1 MYLRCAQTEE
11 ALLEAFGTV
20 KRAFVTNGTAVSI
33 AQVAAVAG
41 AKRKKDP
48 VIWTATVAQ
57 AFGQLLQ
64 DVKHGAGSGEG
75 KA

>member
-1 MYLRCAQTEE
+1 M
-11 ALLEAFGTV
+11 

-41 AKRKKDP
+41 AKRTKDP
-48 VIWTATVAQ
+48 VMWTATVAQ

-64 DVKHGAGSGEG
+64 DLKT
-75 KA
+75 

>member
-1 MYLRCAQTEE
+1 M
-11 ALLEAFGTV
+11 

-41 AKRKKDP
+41 AKRTKDP
-48 VIWTATVAQ
+48 VMWTATVAQ

-64 DVKHGAGSGEG
+64 DLTT
-75 KA
+75 